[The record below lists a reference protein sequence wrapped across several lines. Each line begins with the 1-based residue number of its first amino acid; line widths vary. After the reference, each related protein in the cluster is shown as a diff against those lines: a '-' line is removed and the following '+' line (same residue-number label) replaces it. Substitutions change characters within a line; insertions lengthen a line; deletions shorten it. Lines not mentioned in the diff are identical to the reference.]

1 MANESLKKLNYQIGR
16 ICRIGSR
23 RIKLMAVNNRR
34 KQQLRHL
41 GERIYILKTLQQDDN
56 IWEKDEI
63 SQLLLTIADLDQEIE
78 MIIEEINE
86 IKAETPPEELLMEAP
101 ATEETVSVVTPEEE
115 KSPAAEAASP
125 KKEAPQKVAP
135 QKETPQKETPQ
146 KEEKPK
152 KPAQR
157 ARKSSKKTKKSD
169 NNKE

>member
-101 ATEETVSVVTPEEE
+101 ATEETVSVATPEEE
-115 KSPAAEAASP
+115 KSPAAEPVDETDPP
-125 KKEAPQKVAP
+125 KKEAPQK
-135 QKETPQKETPQ
+135 K
-146 KEEKPK
+146 EKPE